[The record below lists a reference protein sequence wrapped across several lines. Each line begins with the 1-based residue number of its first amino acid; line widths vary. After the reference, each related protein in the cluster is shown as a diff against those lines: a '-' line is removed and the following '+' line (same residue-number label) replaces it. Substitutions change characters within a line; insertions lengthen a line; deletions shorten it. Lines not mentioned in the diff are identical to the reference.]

1 MTTTDHDHLTASLQH
16 AEELFIGGEWV
27 SPYSRS
33 TFDLIFPHTEGLN
46 YRVAMA
52 NKDDMSRAVASAQT
66 AFDDGPWPRMSPV
79 ERAGYLRAIAT
90 GLQERGL
97 DLAKMWANEVGVVYS
112 FAKAGTADA
121 GGAYSYYA
129 DLAETFPFVE
139 RHPPSTPGE
148 VALQLREPVGVVG
161 AIIPWNSGT
170 GASAYKVAPALLAG
184 CTVVA
189 KASPE
194 SPSALY
200 VLAEVA
206 EAVGLPP
213 GVLNCLTADREVSES
228 LVLDPRV
235 NKVAFTGS
243 TAAGRRIASICGER
257 IARFTLELGGKSAA
271 VILDDYEPEKVATAM
286 GGSATRMTGQTC
298 ASLTR
303 VIVSESRHDE
313 LVEALATALAAVK
326 VGDPFDPSSQMG
338 PLATQRQRN
347 RVEHYIAKGRE
358 EGATLVTGGGR
369 PAGLDK
375 GYYVEPTL
383 FARVDNHSTIAR
395 EEIFGPVLSVIAA
408 KDERH
413 AIQMANDTDFGL
425 NNAVFTNDPD
435 RALQVARQLRSGN
448 VGHNAARYNFNV
460 AFGGFK
466 RSGIGRE
473 GGREGL
479 LPYLESKTV
488 LLDAEPTSLPI
499 DNGEL

>member
-1 MTTTDHDHLTASLQH
+1 VTTTTEHDDSTAPLQH
-16 AEELFIGGEWV
+16 ADCLFIGGEWV
-27 SPYSRS
+27 LPHSSS
-33 TFDLIFPHTEGLN
+33 TWDLIFPHTEELN
-46 YRVAMA
+46 YQIAMA
-52 NKDDMSRAVASAQT
+52 DTSDMSRAITAAQK
-66 AFDDGPWPRMSPV
+66 AFEEGPWPRMKPT
-79 ERAGYLRAIAT
+79 ERAGYLRAIAD
-90 GLQERGL
+90 GLRDRGL
-97 DLAKMWANEVGVVYS
+97 DLARMWANEVGVVYS
-112 FAKAGTADA
+112 FAKAGTSDA
-121 GGAYSYYA
+121 GGAYNYYA

-139 RHPPSTPGE
+139 RHPPSMPGE

-206 EAVGLPP
+206 EEVGLPP
-213 GVLNCLTADREVSES
+213 GVLNCLTADRDVSES
-228 LVLDPRV
+228 LVRDVRV
-235 NKVAFTGS
+235 NKIAFTGS
-243 TAAGRRIASICGER
+243 TAAGRRIASLCGDR

-271 VILDDYEPEKVATAM
+271 VILDDYEPETVAASL
-286 GGSATRMTGQTC
+286 GASATRMTGQTC

-303 VIVSESRHDE
+303 VIVTERRHDMV
-313 LVEALATALAAVK
+313 VEALAAALAGVQ

-338 PLATQRQRN
+338 PLATQRQRD
-347 RVEHYIAKGRE
+347 RVERYIAKGRD

-369 PAGLDK
+369 PSHLDR
-375 GYYVEPTL
+375 GFYVEPTL
-383 FARVDNHSTIAR
+383 FARVDNQSTIAR

-408 KDERH
+408 RDERH
-413 AIQMANDTDFGL
+413 AVEIANDTEFGL
-425 NNAVFTNDPD
+425 NNAVFTNDAD
-435 RALQVARQLRSGN
+435 RALQVARELRSGN

-466 RSGIGRE
+466 HSGIGRE

-488 LLDAEPTSLPI
+488 LLDAEPNSL
-499 DNGEL
+499 